1 MYPASLRE
9 QRRRRSLTAAARI
22 NYADDM
28 RSPHLL
34 FVTGK
39 LAEPSLRRMVEELA
53 PRVGFEYSIA
63 VLPISVVSLATT
75 PWIARHLTVPSGVER
90 IILPGLCQGDLGPLR
105 AMAATVERGPADL
118 CDLPE
123 FFNISRAPRPDYGNY
138 DIAIIA
144 EINHAP
150 RLDRAEILRQAQVLH
165 AEGADLIDLGCDP
178 DSTWNEVGDTVRTL
192 REAGLRVSI
201 DSFNPHEVE
210 AAVAAGAELVLSV
223 NSSNVAAAR
232 SWGCEVVVVPDL
244 YPEDG
249 DQKSEVGKRPSGSFL
264 SPDLR
269 SPTAG
274 LEGLDRTI
282 EKLHSWGVKY
292 RIDPVIE
299 PIGLGFAA
307 SLGRY
312 LEVRRRYPDA
322 EMLMGVGN
330 LTELTDVDSAGL
342 NVLLLGFCQEV
353 GIRSVLTTQV
363 VNWCRSCVRELDL
376 ARRLVHYACRQRTLP
391 KHVEPN
397 LVMLR
402 DPKLR
407 IHGAAMLAELASR
420 ITDRNFRLFAERGL
434 LYAFNNQMFLQN
446 SDPFALFAQMRERTE
461 IDPSHAFYLGYEMA
475 KAVTA
480 LTLGKNYV
488 QDQALRWGFLTAE
501 ERIRHDATQ

>member
-1 MYPASLRE
+1 M
-9 QRRRRSLTAAARI
+9 Q
-22 NYADDM
+22 
-28 RSPHLL
+28 HLL

-39 LAEPSLRRMVEELA
+39 LAEPSLRRLLEELA
-53 PRVGFEYSIA
+53 PRAGFEYSVA
-63 VLPISVVSLATT
+63 VLPITVVALATT
-75 PWIARHLTVPSGVER
+75 PWIARHLTVPSGVDR
-90 IILPGLCQGDLGPLR
+90 IILPGLCPGDLGELR
-105 AMAATVERGPADL
+105 PMAAVVERGPADL
-118 CDLPE
+118 RDLPE
-123 FFNISRAPRPDYGNY
+123 FFRTSTAPRAEYGNY
-138 DIAIIA
+138 DITILA

-150 RLDRAEILRQAQVLH
+150 RLDRTEILKQAQALH
-165 AEGADLIDLGCDP
+165 GEGADVIDLGCDP
-178 DSTWNEVGDTVRTL
+178 GSTWSGVGDTVRAL

-201 DSFNPHEVE
+201 DSFDPHEVE

-223 NSSNVAAAR
+223 NSSNVSAAR
-232 SWGCEVVVVPDL
+232 SWGCEVVVLPDT
-244 YPEDG
+244 PPTPPISG
-249 DQKSEVGKRPSGSFL
+249 GVGG
-264 SPDLR
+264 
-269 SPTAG
+269 G
-274 LEGLDRTI
+274 LEGLDQTI
-282 EKLHSWGVKY
+282 EKLQAWGVKY

-312 LEVRRRYPDA
+312 LEVRRRYPDT

-363 VNWCRSCVRELDL
+363 INWCRSCVRELDL
-376 ARRLVHYACRQRTLP
+376 ARRLVYHACSRRVLP

-407 IHGAAMLAELASR
+407 IHGETMLADLAAR
-420 ITDRNFRLFAERGL
+420 ITDRNFRIFAERGL
-434 LYAFNNQMFLQN
+434 LHVFNNQMFLRG
-446 SDPFALFAQMRERTE
+446 SDPFALFAQMREHAD

-488 QDQALRWGFLTAE
+488 QDQALRWGFLTVE
-501 ERIRHDATQ
+501 ERISHDSL